1 MQVAAGKADRGQIAA
16 IAIVLFALAVLTISA
31 AGGYPLKSTSAV
43 LALTVAIAAAY
54 RFALAWRNL
63 LALLVLIVL
72 FIPIRRYAL
81 PGNLPFQLEPYRLFV
96 AFLLLAWAT
105 SLLIDRRVRLR
116 RSGFEAP
123 FLLVVAGAL
132 VSDIANPGRFGA
144 ESTYAVK
151 QLSFFLSFI
160 VVFYVVVTLVRT
172 FDDLSYLVV
181 MLVGGGTIVG
191 GSAIIESRTHFNVFN
206 HLHTAM
212 PFLRPVP
219 DLLETSDAR
228 GFRVVASAQHPIAL
242 GAALVL
248 LVPLAVYLAQTTRQ
262 RRWTLSAVVLAIA
275 ALATVSRTAV
285 LMLFAVALVF
295 LLLRPVE
302 TKRLWPFLLPAL
314 LAAHIAAPGTL
325 GTIKNSFFPK
335 GGLIAEQNY
344 GKGTNVR
351 GRGRIADLGPSL
363 QEWKQRPLFGEGFGT
378 RISSGPDANAPILDD
393 QWLGTLLEVGAF
405 GFCAFIWL
413 FVRPLRRLFREAKRD
428 TSERGWLLTALAASV
443 AAFAT
448 GMLTYD
454 ALAFIQVTFLLFI
467 MLALAASALA
477 LPRNQAAR

>member
-16 IAIVLFALAVLTISA
+16 IAIVLFALAFLTISA

-43 LALTVAIAAAY
+43 LALTMAIAAAY

-96 AFLLLAWAT
+96 AFLLLAWAS

-123 FLLVVAGAL
+123 FLLVVTGAL
-132 VSDIANPGRFGA
+132 ASEFANPGRF
-144 ESTYAVK
+144 
-151 QLSFFLSFI
+151 
-160 VVFYVVVTLVRT
+160 
-172 FDDLSYLVV
+172 
-181 MLVGGGTIVG
+181 
-191 GSAIIESRTHFNVFN
+191 SAIIESRTHFNVFN

-219 DLLETSDAR
+219 DLLETTDAR

-262 RRWTLSAVVLAIA
+262 RRWTLAAVVLAIA
-275 ALATVSRTAV
+275 GPATGSRTPG
-285 LMLFAVALVF
+285 LILFAGALVF

-413 FVRPLRRLFREAKRD
+413 FVRPVRRLFREAKRD
-428 TSERGWLLTALAASV
+428 TSERGWLL
-443 AAFAT
+443 
-448 GMLTYD
+448 
-454 ALAFIQVTFLLFI
+454 
-467 MLALAASALA
+467 
-477 LPRNQAAR
+477 